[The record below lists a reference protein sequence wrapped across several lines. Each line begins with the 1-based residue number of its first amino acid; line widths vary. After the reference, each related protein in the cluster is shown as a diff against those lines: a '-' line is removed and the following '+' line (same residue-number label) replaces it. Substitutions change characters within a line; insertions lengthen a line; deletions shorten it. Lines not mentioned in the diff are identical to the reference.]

1 MNATRIGP
9 SLLAADFAR
18 LAEDIGRVERGG
30 ADFLHLDVMD
40 GHFVPNISFGLP
52 VVAAVRQTTRLALNT
67 HLMLQNPW
75 PFIGPFKE
83 AGADSLVVHVEI
95 EHNLPAVLD
104 AIRQHGLQCG
114 LAVNPSTPVVACYP
128 YLDALDSVLVMSVE
142 PGFGGQPFQ
151 PAALDKIRALCAE
164 IEHRGLD
171 LPVGIDGGVH
181 PGNAAACRRAGAR
194 CLVSGSAI
202 FSARD
207 PARII
212 AALRG

>member
-52 VVAAVRQTTRLALNT
+52 VVAAVRQTTRLELNT
-67 HLMLQNPW
+67 HLMLQDPL

-83 AGADSLVVHVEI
+83 AGADSLVVHVEL
-95 EHNLPAVLD
+95 ESAQAVLD

-114 LAVNPSTPVVACYP
+114 LAVNPKTPVSALYP
-128 YLDALDSVLVMSVE
+128 ISTISIRPWSCPWSRDL
-142 PGFGGQPFQ
+142 
-151 PAALDKIRALCAE
+151 AAKPSSPPLSTKSATCA
-164 IEHRGLD
+164 RKSSA
-171 LPVGIDGGVH
+171 VG
-181 PGNAAACRRAGAR
+181 
-194 CLVSGSAI
+194 
-202 FSARD
+202 
-207 PARII
+207 
-212 AALRG
+212 

>member
-52 VVAAVRQTTRLALNT
+52 VVAAVRQTTHLELNT
-67 HLMLQNPW
+67 HLMLQNPL

-95 EHNLPAVLD
+95 EGDLPAVLD

-114 LAVNPSTPVVACYP
+114 LAVNPRTPVAAAYP
-128 YLDALDSVLVMSVE
+128 YLDALDSVLIMSVE
-142 PGFGGQPFQ
+142 PGFGGQTFQ
-151 PAALDKIRALCAE
+151 PAALDKIRDLCAE

-171 LPVGIDGGVH
+171 LPIGIDGGVH
-181 PGNAAACRRAGAR
+181 PGNATACRRAGAR
-194 CLVSGSAI
+194 CLVAGSAV
-202 FSARD
+202 FGARD

>member
-52 VVAAVRQTTRLALNT
+52 VVAAVRQTTRLELNT
-67 HLMLQNPW
+67 HLMLQDPL

-83 AGADSLVVHVEI
+83 AGADSLVVHVEL
-95 EHNLPAVLD
+95 ESAQAVLD

-114 LAVNPSTPVVACYP
+114 LAVNPNTPVSALYP
-128 YLDALDSVLVMSVE
+128 YLDELDSVLVMSVE
-142 PGFGGQPFQ
+142 PGFGGQAFQ
-151 PAALDKIRALCAE
+151 PAALDKNPRPVRGNRAPWTRHTRR
-164 IEHRGLD
+164 HR
-171 LPVGIDGGVH
+171 
-181 PGNAAACRRAGAR
+181 RR
-194 CLVSGSAI
+194 S
-202 FSARD
+202 
-207 PARII
+207 PARQ
-212 AALRG
+212 RGRLPPCRCPVPSGWLSRLQLP

>member
-18 LAEDIGRVERGG
+18 LAEDIDRVECGG

-52 VVAAVRQTTRLALNT
+52 VVAAVRQTTHLELNT
-67 HLMLQNPW
+67 HLMLQDPL

-95 EHNLPAVLD
+95 ESAQAVLD

-114 LAVNPSTPVVACYP
+114 LAVNPNTPVSAIYP
-128 YLDALDSVLVMSVE
+128 YLDELDSALVMSVE
-142 PGFGGQPFQ
+142 PGFGGQAFQ
-151 PAALDKIRALCAE
+151 PAALDKIRDLCAE

-171 LPVGIDGGVH
+171 IPVGIDGGVH
-181 PGNAAACRRAGAR
+181 TGNAAACRRAGAQ
-194 CLVSGSAI
+194 CLVAGSAV
-202 FSARD
+202 FNSPD
-207 PARII
+207 PARVI
-212 AALRG
+212 ADLRG

>member
-1 MNATRIGP
+1 MSTLRIGP

-52 VVAAVRQTTRLALNT
+52 VVAAVRQTTRLELDT
-67 HLMLQNPW
+67 HLMLQDPL

-95 EHNLPAVLD
+95 ESDLRAVLS
-104 AIRQHGLQCG
+104 AIRQRGLQCG
-114 LAVNPSTPVVACYP
+114 LAINPQTPVSALYP
-128 YLDALDSVLVMSVE
+128 HLDELDSALIMSVE

-151 PAALDKIRALCAE
+151 PTALDKIRDLCAE
-164 IEHRGLD
+164 IERRGLSVS
-171 LPVGIDGGVH
+171 VGIDGGVH
-181 PGNAAACRRAGAR
+181 PGNAAACRRAGAQR
-194 CLVSGSAI
+194 LVAGSAI
-202 FSARD
+202 FGAQD
-207 PARII
+207 PASVI
-212 AALRG
+212 ADLRG

>member
-104 AIRQHGLQCG
+104 AIRQHELQCG
-114 LAVNPSTPVVACYP
+114 LAINPSTPVAACYP

-151 PAALDKIRALCAE
+151 PAALDKIRALCTE
-164 IEHRGLD
+164 IERRGLD

-181 PGNAAACRRAGAR
+181 PGNAAACRQAGAR

-212 AALRG
+212 ADLRG